1 MQGESQPKLNSPTCL
16 GEAEFDCMCPEL
28 VYLIYPTLFI
38 LKQKILGIGFCYN
51 YSVRAW
57 SPTQIIFKLPLATP
71 IWSYGFGNVAMA
83 MELFGHSQID
93 HRR

>member
-16 GEAEFDCMCPEL
+16 GEAEFDCMYPEL

-51 YSVRAW
+51 YSVRA
-57 SPTQIIFKLPLATP
+57 
-71 IWSYGFGNVAMA
+71 
-83 MELFGHSQID
+83 
-93 HRR
+93 